1 MIASFAR
8 LLLVIGLLAFVWAAV
23 ACLIAFSPA
32 SWWVAIFLGFW
43 ALAKRRQGGWWAFG
57 TGRWSGWSDVARL
70 VGAPQGV
77 LVGRLAYGLPNKGQ
91 AAVALLS
98 WPPWRS
104 EAACNLFLGSFGKR
118 RKGPLIRLPRVIH
131 SVLFA
136 PVGAGKSTGFIMPHL
151 FTNSENAV
159 ATDYKAELAKATGS
173 YRRRVFRHR
182 VVLLDPFQL
191 ATNGPDSFNPLDFI
205 EPNSPD
211 LIDATRDLA
220 EALVIR
226 SREAEKDPHWSDSA
240 EFVIHAVLTFVAR
253 FAPADDRSLQTVRD
267 IIGNPELFKK
277 VIDGLRSCDDADGLL
292 QRLGDQLMHYQDK
305 ELASVLTTCNRF
317 LRFLDSAALQHC
329 TGSSTFDPADLKR
342 GRMTV
347 YLILPPEHMRAQSP
361 LLRMWISSLLRAV
374 VAEGLDESRKVHFIL
389 DEAAALG
396 HLECIDDAVDK
407 FRGYGVRLTMMAFQ
421 SMGQLNLCFP
431 DGRAQTLLSNTTQIF
446 ASVNDQQTAE
456 YVSARLGEQTIIVQ
470 SGGSSRTKNYT
481 ENSTGHQGP
490 QVSYGSSNNWQQQG
504 RKLLKPEE
512 VIALPPRQCITF
524 TPGMAPLLTT
534 LVPSFEEPWL
544 YRRGWWHRRAAL
556 CRLFLKAVF
565 FVLFG
570 IATAWAMTLVAIDRG
585 KLTPVQPAGL
595 YQRR

>member
-1 MIASFAR
+1 MITLVSR
-8 LLLVIGLLAFVWAAV
+8 LLLVIGLLAFAWAAV
-23 ACLIAFSPA
+23 AILIAFSPA

-70 VGAPQGV
+70 VGAPEGV

-91 AAVALLS
+91 AALALLS

-104 EAACNLFLGSFGKR
+104 EAACSLFLGSFGNR
-118 RKGPLIRLPRVIH
+118 RKGPLIRLPKVIN
-131 SVLFA
+131 SVLVA
-136 PVGAGKSTGFIMPHL
+136 PVGAGKSSGVIIPQL
-151 FTNSENAV
+151 LTNSESAV
-159 ATDYKAELAKATGS
+159 VVDFKGELARATIRQ
-173 YRRRVFRHR
+173 RRRVFGHR
-182 VVLLDPFQL
+182 AVLLDPFHVV
-191 ATNGPDSFNPLDFI
+191 TNQPDSFNALDFVK
-205 EPNSPD
+205 PDSPD

-240 EFVIHAVLTFVAR
+240 EFIIHAVLTFVAR

-267 IIGNPELFKK
+267 IIGNPDLFKK

-292 QRLGDQLMHYQDK
+292 GRLGDQLMHYQDK
-305 ELASVLTTCNRF
+305 ELGSVLTTCNRF

-329 TGSSTFDPADLKR
+329 TGSSTFDPAELKR
-342 GRMTV
+342 GGMTV

-374 VAEGLDESRKVHFIL
+374 VTQGLDESRKVHYVL
-389 DEAAALG
+389 DEASSLG
-396 HLECIDDAVDK
+396 HLECIDDAIDK
-407 FRGYGVRLTMMAFQ
+407 YRGYGVRLLLAFQ

-431 DGRAQTLLSNTTQIF
+431 DGRAQTLLSNSTQIF

-456 YVSARLGEQTIIVQ
+456 YVSARCGEQTIIVQ
-470 SGGSSRTKNYT
+470 SGGSTRTKSFA

-490 QVSYGSSNNWQQQG
+490 QVSYGSSNNWQQQA

-524 TPGMAPLLTT
+524 TPGMPPLLTT

-544 YRRGWWHRRAAL
+544 YRRGWWRRRAAS
-556 CRLFLKAVF
+556 CGLFLKAVF
-565 FVLFG
+565 FVVFG
-570 IATAWAMTLVAIDRG
+570 IAAAVAMTLVAIDRG
-585 KLTPVQPAGL
+585 KLTPVQPAGI
-595 YQRR
+595 YQAR